1 VNRDAFAILAA
12 PGYSAAKARMARAV
26 VRHAARTARDGPAEP
41 LVATQRHAV
50 RIVANMLAPLRS
62 EPAAL
67 EEALGHLEQFVV
79 ACRAV
84 FAGVLDVK
92 NFGQPAAHA
101 IFALVERS
109 VLTHALHELA
119 LQSSR
124 SAEPRRHEPTTTRS
138 FEVHLHVDPAA
149 RLTCSVVLAL
159 GQYPVERLAELA
171 GFAATGTRVLA
182 VLSRDRSRYRG
193 ALRALEI
200 ALSSLAADGVAC
212 GARIFT
218 SCVHALASASAPAPA
233 QRAERAARMFERKA
247 RYAMLHHG
255 AATLGDR
262 RLVEWFSDKPFTAAS
277 VLGALYESPW
287 IDRAEIARSPFFTK
301 LTTPGGKMFGV
312 FAPAELALLQQ
323 HFADRA
329 RGLIGTA
336 PAEIAPNV
344 DFDYHDSDDHDDD
357 GDAPGAPELA
367 PHDYRGRYFALLDA
381 EQHVD
386 AARLAREVVDETFAE
401 LAAIRKATAAS
412 PLFEPLPYDRVSVE
426 ARISAIYWYQAER
439 IRGMHQL
446 DAIDLQAFHLCF
458 APLGLIDG
466 CWLRSAVTERTS
478 DAHLLLYGVYA
489 DEVGNANHAH
499 NHAHLYTQLLGE
511 LGAPIASVQD
521 PMLARAA
528 IPKRAFKAPG
538 FLLALDRVHSEHF
551 PELLGVTLAIEMSGL
566 DGLYERMIA
575 RLEANGCSAAYW
587 RLHVSVD
594 NYSTGHARQSL
605 DAVISFM
612 DDAVALY
619 GATTAAPLWLRI
631 WRGFLVM
638 LYLFEIELQVLAGA
652 GAKGRA

>member
-1 VNRDAFAILAA
+1 MNRDAFAILAA
-12 PGYSAAKARMARAV
+12 PGYSAAKARTAHAVVHRAARA
-26 VRHAARTARDGPAEP
+26 ARDGASEP
-41 LVATQRHAV
+41 LAATRRHAV
-50 RIVANMLAPLRS
+50 RIVRDMLVPLRS

-67 EEALGHLEQFVV
+67 DEALGHLELFVL
-79 ACRAV
+79 ACRTV

-92 NFGQPAAHA
+92 NFDQPAAHA
-101 IFALVERS
+101 VFALVEQS
-109 VLTHALHELA
+109 LLTHALHELA

-124 SAEPRRHEPTTTRS
+124 PAEPRRHEPATTRS
-138 FEVHLHVDPAA
+138 LEHHLHVEPAA

-159 GQYPVERLAELA
+159 GQHPVERLAELT
-171 GFAATGTRVLA
+171 GFAVTVTHVLA

-193 ALRALEI
+193 ALRALEV
-200 ALSSLAADGVAC
+200 ALSGLAPDRVAC

-218 SCVHALASASAPAPA
+218 SCVHALASASAPGPA

-262 RLVEWFSDKPFTAAS
+262 RLVEWFSGKPFAAAAM
-277 VLGALYESPW
+277 LEALYESPW
-287 IDRAEIARSPFFTK
+287 IDRADVARSPFFTK
-301 LTTPGGKMFGV
+301 LTASGGAMFGV
-312 FAPAELALLQQ
+312 FAPAELAVLQQ

-329 RGLIGTA
+329 RGMIGAA
-336 PAEIAPNV
+336 PPADAAQN
-344 DFDYHDSDDHDDD
+344 DDD
-357 GDAPGAPELA
+357 GDDHDAPGAPELA

-401 LAAIRKATAAS
+401 LAAVRKATAAS
-412 PLFEPLPYDRVSVE
+412 SLFEPFAYDRAAVE
-426 ARISAIYWYQAER
+426 ARVSAIYWYQAER
-439 IRGMHQL
+439 IRGMGQL

-466 CWLRSAVTERTS
+466 CWLRSAVAERTS

-489 DEVGNANHAH
+489 DEVGNADHAH
-499 NHAHLYTQLLGE
+499 NHAHLYARLLAE

-521 PMLARAA
+521 PALARAA
-528 IPKRAFKAPG
+528 IPKRAFKAPA
-538 FLLALDRVHSEHF
+538 FLLALDRVHSQHF

-575 RLEANGCSAAYW
+575 MLEANGCSAAYW

-612 DDAVALY
+612 EDAVALY
-619 GATTAAPLWLRI
+619 GATTAAPLWERI